1 MSVNGLRFGADAFS
15 SKGPV
20 ETKTGSVIY
29 WGDPQS
35 FHDWEFRVLLK
46 IQILEANEAAARAG
60 LETAEDEKKER
71 EEFEAGLDEEGYE
84 KFPSTEE
91 LDSSTSLS
99 EPMRCELLIELS
111 GLTHQEALVIK
122 ACAGSPLSFEKV
134 ANTLIEHYGSVHLR
148 GGRSLG
154 HQGPS
159 MGSGKGKPSTHK
171 GKGKGRNPWH
181 TGYFAE
187 TTSVQ
192 DDWEEEFA
200 EDIVEDEE
208 PLVGLLAG
216 ADEEEPEED
225 EYEHEEVEEWESI
238 ALNAMA
244 DLEGSP
250 DIDASSL
257 GESIQLQIAAL
268 ELSDEVVEAVV
279 AHFNEQVSYQTGHTA
294 ASLHQILDEALV
306 ANANEQDPLED
317 DGSFEFPEPTSFTAV
332 AVNQTTGDVMLNLPT
347 VDVMDPDDPHV
358 YAALDEGCNT
368 TCHSSAWGEMATKKL
383 EARGYS
389 FQWKEDA
396 DAQDGEESIYGYLES
411 YEADEEEEQDTPEAE
426 DDEPMEAV
434 VVEETRLD
442 ELRAQVQAS
451 KESDRG
457 RGVVESCN
465 EHDRMTWIGSDAAPQ
480 KEKVRMQI
488 RVRGTPDPTIPE
500 DVEVESEEEESP
512 VVEEQGRSRDL
523 IVEGDNQDFN
533 SASPKMKALILEAMR
548 GEWGKFEH
556 YSAAVLISGPDLE
569 KLPRQGHT
577 IIPSKWV
584 LVDKHEY
591 LKGKKEY
598 TPKIKDE
605 VSGNVWTVKHVM

>member
-84 KFPSTEE
+84 KFPSTEAPKASGAKSPKSSEGATTRSKTIEADIIKDRTNLMSKVMEGLRGDAFLVARDMGINALVADGGLRELVRRIKQSVFPRASEEARELFRIGQVRSGPLSRQPSESMRSYCDRRRRWWRTLQE

-268 ELSDEVVEAVV
+268 
-279 AHFNEQVSYQTGHTA
+279 A
-294 ASLHQILDEALV
+294 AF
-306 ANANEQDPLED
+306 
-317 DGSFEFPEPTSFTAV
+317 G
-332 AVNQTTGDVMLNLPT
+332 
-347 VDVMDPDDPHV
+347 
-358 YAALDEGCNT
+358 
-368 TCHSSAWGEMATKKL
+368 
-383 EARGYS
+383 
-389 FQWKEDA
+389 
-396 DAQDGEESIYGYLES
+396 
-411 YEADEEEEQDTPEAE
+411 
-426 DDEPMEAV
+426 
-434 VVEETRLD
+434 
-442 ELRAQVQAS
+442 
-451 KESDRG
+451 
-457 RGVVESCN
+457 
-465 EHDRMTWIGSDAAPQ
+465 
-480 KEKVRMQI
+480 
-488 RVRGTPDPTIPE
+488 
-500 DVEVESEEEESP
+500 
-512 VVEEQGRSRDL
+512 
-523 IVEGDNQDFN
+523 
-533 SASPKMKALILEAMR
+533 KA
-548 GEWGKFEH
+548 
-556 YSAAVLISGPDLE
+556 
-569 KLPRQGHT
+569 
-577 IIPSKWV
+577 
-584 LVDKHEY
+584 
-591 LKGKKEY
+591 KGKKGKG
-598 TPKIKDE
+598 KIQ
-605 VSGNVWTVKHVM
+605 STGTHGNVSMYLRVFM